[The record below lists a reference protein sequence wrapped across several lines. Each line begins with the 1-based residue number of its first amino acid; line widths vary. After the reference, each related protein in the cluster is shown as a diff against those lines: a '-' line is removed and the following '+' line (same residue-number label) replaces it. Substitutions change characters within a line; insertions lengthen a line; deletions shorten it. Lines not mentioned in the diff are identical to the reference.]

1 MKGAAVHR
9 VRARRCAYRRTRPP
23 REHNTRNV
31 SALNIA
37 NKKKKKKEGADSE
50 QTLRNSSDGE
60 AAKQTDTER
69 SDEYTRR

>member
-1 MKGAAVHR
+1 MRVPTDETAAGTQYTEHQ
-9 VRARRCAYRRTRPP
+9 RAQHC
-23 REHNTRNV
+23 EQEEE
-31 SALNIA
+31 
-37 NKKKKKKEGADSE
+37 KKEGADSE